1 MAGLVTKLNYTT
13 SDLVAIEVG
22 NIKIINIYNQRIGS
36 ENQEALKHF
45 MEVHENITIEKTIIA
60 GDFSAHHTQ
69 WQDNARTDK
78 TGREL
83 VEWLAENE
91 MILCSTKNVI
101 TRELGGRESVID
113 LVFASLDVSARID
126 YNDNSR
132 NPVEVVAS
140 NHKLQQW
147 KLYLNKNECNIGFVS
162 TLTKYNTNKADWE
175 LFDKVLTDRIRDER
189 MPAGK
194 IHFP

>member
-60 GDFSAHHTQ
+60 GDFNAHHTQ
-69 WQDNARTDK
+69 WHDNARTDK

-101 TRELGGRESVID
+101 TRVLKVMWCQHVTLRHKWFFGRT
-113 LVFASLDVSARID
+113 F
-126 YNDNSR
+126 Y
-132 NPVEVVAS
+132 
-140 NHKLQQW
+140 
-147 KLYLNKNECNIGFVS
+147 Y
-162 TLTKYNTNKADWE
+162 
-175 LFDKVLTDRIRDER
+175 
-189 MPAGK
+189 
-194 IHFP
+194 